1 MIEQMTV
8 EGWFTL
14 AVVLSV
20 LGVLIFT
27 RLSADVV
34 FVGALSI
41 LLISGVLDVSAA
53 LAGFS
58 SSGMITVAVLYVVV
72 AGLQETGGLA
82 WITHH
87 VLGFPK
93 GLFRAQSRL
102 MFPVLSLS
110 AFLNNTPVVALFIP
124 VVTDWCRRLKIS
136 PSRLM
141 IPLSYASIFG
151 GICTL
156 VGTSTN
162 LVVDGMM
169 QDRLGWEGMGMFEIT
184 KLGLPC
190 ALAGIAYLLVF
201 SRHLLPDSKKA
212 CEPFDNP
219 REYTMEM
226 EVPDNSPLAGKSIER
241 SGLRHLPGA
250 FLAELIRN
258 GQVIGAVSPDEKLFA
273 GDRLVFVGNVESMK
287 SLCQQQGLN
296 AAPDQLFKLESPRHE
311 RCLVEAVVSNTCP
324 IVGKTIREGRF
335 RNLYNAVVLAVSR
348 NGERLEGKIGD
359 IRIRAGDLLLI
370 ESHAGFVP
378 RQRDSGDFYLVSTI
392 DDSTPRRFEKAPLA
406 FAVLASMVL
415 SVAAGWL
422 PMLSAALIAAG
433 AMLFL
438 KCCTA
443 SQARKNIEWNVL
455 IVIAAALG
463 LGQALDQTG
472 AASAI
477 AEGLINLVNE
487 APLATLAMV
496 YLATVLFTEIITNN
510 AAVALVFPIAISAAG
525 RLGVNPMPFIACI
538 MIAGSG
544 SFMTPIGYQTN
555 LMVYGPGGYRYKD
568 YFRIGAPLSII
579 FGLIAVGLAPIIWP
593 F

>member
-1 MIEQMTV
+1 MTESMTIEA
-8 EGWFTL
+8 WFAL
-14 AVVLSV
+14 AVVASV
-20 LGVLIFT
+20 LMVLVFT

-41 LLISGVLDVSAA
+41 LLISGILDASSA
-53 LAGFS
+53 LSGFS

-72 AGLQETGGLA
+72 AGLQQTGGLA

-102 MFPVLSLS
+102 IIPVLSLS

-124 VVTDWCRRLKIS
+124 VVSDWCRRLKIS
-136 PSRLM
+136 PSRML

-162 LVVDGMM
+162 LIVDGMM

-190 ALAGIAYLLVF
+190 AVAGVLYLLLF
-201 SRHLLPDSKKA
+201 SRHLLPDRKKG

-226 EVPDNSPLAGKSIER
+226 EVPQGSPIAGQSIER

-258 GQVIGAVSPDEKLFA
+258 GQVISAVSPDERLCE
-273 GDRLVFVGNVESMK
+273 GDRLIFVGNVDSMK
-287 SLCQQQGLN
+287 SLSQQQGLS

-348 NGERLEGKIGD
+348 NGERLDGKIGD

-378 RQRDSGDFYLVSTI
+378 RQRDSGDFYLVSLL

-406 FAVLASMVL
+406 FAILAGMVL
-415 SVAAGWL
+415 SVAVGWL
-422 PMLSAALIAAG
+422 PMLHAALIAAG
-433 AMLFL
+433 AMLLF
-438 KCCTA
+438 KCCSA

-472 AASAI
+472 AAEAI
-477 AEGLINLVNE
+477 AEGLIGLVN
-487 APLATLAMV
+487 ASPLATLAMV
-496 YLATVLFTEIITNN
+496 YIATVVFTEIITNN
-510 AAVALVFPIAISAAG
+510 ASVALIFPIAVSAAS
-525 RLGVNPMPFIACI
+525 RLGVNAMPFIGCI
-538 MIAGSG
+538 MIAGSA

-568 YFRIGAPLSII
+568 YFRMGAPLSLI
-579 FGLIAVGLAPIIWP
+579 FGIIAVGLAPLIWP